1 MIVEHPTTQ
10 IPTASMSASARLD
23 LLQSSVHLIN
33 STFGISRSESLGD
46 WGWYFRGYMQ
56 WHSVAVVIAELG
68 RSTNAAFANNA
79 WAVLDPVL
87 RTWDETFKGKRGENA
102 WEHVNA
108 LIERAREMRRKN
120 LLGQRGQAA
129 QGASAYH
136 AGEQH
141 IEAPIGMAQQTL
153 PVAWPPS
160 QPPQPAGSNTLD
172 PTWSSDSYTP
182 HIQQPPHPPAE
193 TFTTGCATHMPG
205 LDDSTFGLSEFD
217 SLENIDFSAFDA
229 VFGDT
234 TWDSSPGMDFAWDA
248 HVN

>member
-1 MIVEHPTTQ
+1 MRMIVEHPTTQ
-10 IPTASMSASARLD
+10 IPTANMSASARLD
-23 LLQSSVHLIN
+23 LLQSSVQLIN
-33 STFGISRSESLGD
+33 NTLGISKSHNLGD

-68 RSTNAAFANNA
+68 RSTNAAFANYA

-87 RTWDETFKGKRGENA
+87 KTWDETFKGKRGEDA

-120 LLGQRGQAA
+120 LLSQRSQVAE
-129 QGASAYH
+129 SARSYGE
-136 AGEQH
+136 GEQQV
-141 IEAPIGMAQQTL
+141 ERPTGMYPQAPPT
-153 PVAWPPS
+153 AWPPS
-160 QPPQPAGSNTLD
+160 QPAGSNTFNT
-172 PTWSSDSYTP
+172 TWSSNSNTP
-182 HIQQPPHPPAE
+182 HVQNRPPPVE

-205 LDDSTFGLSEFD
+205 LDDTYFGLSEFD

-234 TWDSSPGMDFAWDA
+234 TWDSSPSMDFAWDA
-248 HVN
+248 PVT